1 MKTLSIVLALLG
13 LTLAT
18 ALVGSFGFGNVTS
31 AVGRA
36 GWSGFALICAWQCVI
51 FVPLGLAWDQIARA
65 REIRRPLLFIWGRM
79 VRDAST
85 NCLPFSQVGGF
96 FFGARAVMLHGLS
109 WPVATATTIV
119 DVTAEFLAELA
130 FVGVGLS
137 ILIARVPAATH
148 AAMPIEIGLG
158 LAIVGVS
165 VFVWLQRG
173 AAPLFAR
180 IAERIAGR
188 RVGTA
193 RAGLAALHTEMTA
206 LYRHAGRLFGSFALH
221 LIGWLASGV
230 ATYIAF
236 RVLRVPIDFDEALA
250 IEALLSGIA
259 AAAFL
264 VPVSAGIQEASY
276 AGLGALFGIPVE
288 LSLAVSLIRRA
299 RDIAVGVPILLAWQ
313 VLEVRRLR
321 AAHG

>member
-1 MKTLSIVLALLG
+1 MKKLSIALALLG
-13 LTLAT
+13 LALAT
-18 ALVGSFGFGNVTS
+18 ALIGSFGFANVTG

-36 GWSGFALICAWQCVI
+36 GWSGFAVICGWQLVI

-65 REIRRPLLFIWGRM
+65 RLIRRPLLFIWGRM
-79 VRDAST
+79 VRDASA

-109 WPVATATTIV
+109 WPVATATTVV
-119 DVTAEFLAELA
+119 DVTAEFLAELV

-137 ILIARVPAATH
+137 ILIARAPSAAAT
-148 AAMPIEIGLG
+148 ALPIEIGLG
-158 LAIVGVS
+158 LAIAGLV

-173 AAPLFAR
+173 AAALFAR

-193 RAGLAALHTEMTA
+193 RAGLAALHAEMTM
-206 LYRHAGRLFGSFALH
+206 LYRHTGRLFGSFALH
-221 LIGWLASGV
+221 LLGWLASGV

-236 RVLRVPIDFDEALA
+236 RVLRVQIDFDDALA
-250 IEALLSGIA
+250 IEALLSGIS

-264 VPVSAGIQEASY
+264 VPVNAGIQEASY
-276 AGLGALFGIPVE
+276 AGLGALFGIPAE

-299 RDIAVGVPILLAWQ
+299 RDVTVGIPILLAWQ

-321 AAHG
+321 AAPG